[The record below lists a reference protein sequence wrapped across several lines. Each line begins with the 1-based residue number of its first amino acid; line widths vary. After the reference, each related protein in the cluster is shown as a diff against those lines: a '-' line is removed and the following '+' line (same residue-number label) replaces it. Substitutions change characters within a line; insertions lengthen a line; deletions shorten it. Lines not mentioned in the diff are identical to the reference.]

1 VFGPTQ
7 AAARI
12 ETSKAWA
19 KRLMLDAGVPTA
31 RATRHTDAAGA
42 KRAAATLGA
51 PVVVKASGLAAG
63 KGVIVAQTLAEAEAA
78 VDDMLVANRFGEA
91 GAEVLVEEF
100 MEGEE
105 LSLFFVTDGTR
116 AVPLPAAQ
124 DHKRLL
130 AGDRGPNTGG
140 MGAYA
145 PVDLTAY
152 ATAHRVVTPEAL
164 AAMDGRLR
172 PRGVSSA
179 VEHDVLGRIVEPTL
193 AAMRAAGCPFT
204 GLLYAGLMLTADGP
218 RVVEFNCRFGDPETQ
233 VVLPL
238 MDAMHTPL
246 GVLVE
251 AVALGGDPG
260 SGAAVAEAAHARS
273 AVTTVLAAAG
283 YPERVRLGDAITLPQ
298 TLPPGVTL
306 FHAGTALDASG
317 ALVTAGGRVL
327 AVTAVADTFEE
338 AQRLSRS
345 TAQQVQFDGKQ
356 VRDDIGWREVA
367 RRAGTP

>member
-1 VFGPTQ
+1 
-7 AAARI
+7 
-12 ETSKAWA
+12 
-19 KRLMLDAGVPTA
+19 
-31 RATRHTDAAGA
+31 
-42 KRAAATLGA
+42 
-51 PVVVKASGLAAG
+51 
-63 KGVIVAQTLAEAEAA
+63 
-78 VDDMLVANRFGEA
+78 
-91 GAEVLVEEF
+91 
-100 MEGEE
+100 
-105 LSLFFVTDGTR
+105 
-116 AVPLPAAQ
+116 
-124 DHKRLL
+124 
-130 AGDRGPNTGG
+130 
-140 MGAYA
+140 
-145 PVDLTAY
+145 
-152 ATAHRVVTPEAL
+152 
-164 AAMDGRLR
+164 
-172 PRGVSSA
+172 
-179 VEHDVLGRIVEPTL
+179 
-193 AAMRAAGCPFT
+193 MRAAGCPFT